1 MSFCY
6 DLFTFILNVRGQTFS
21 DGSKN
26 KSHKQYLE
34 NERQQK

>member
-6 DLFTFILNVRGQTFS
+6 DQFYFILNIRVQTFN

-26 KSHKQYLE
+26 KLQKQYLE